1 MHLDLALMA
10 TFPDA
15 GTRKQRWGVP
25 LVSGAS
31 QWLPW
36 GRKQEGL
43 REKQQ
48 VLSPRVSWG
57 LLKFFFKRRK
67 AGLLP
72 RE

>member
-1 MHLDLALMA
+1 MHLNLALTA

-36 GRKQEGL
+36 DRKQKGL
-43 REKQQ
+43 GEKQQ
-48 VLSPRVSWG
+48 VLSPWVSWG

-67 AGLLP
+67 AGPLP